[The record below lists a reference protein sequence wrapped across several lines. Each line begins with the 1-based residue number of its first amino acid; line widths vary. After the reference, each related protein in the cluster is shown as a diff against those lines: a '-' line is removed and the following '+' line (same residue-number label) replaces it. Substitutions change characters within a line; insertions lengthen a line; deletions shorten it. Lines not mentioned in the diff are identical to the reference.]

1 VYRHWLQE
9 KGGEGMHTLPRV
21 VNVMRAATPW
31 GVEREEEM
39 VGGESTHAHLREGGG
54 DSRLRRAL
62 TYIVGVERQEGVMHS
77 RAVVTRVMRGSRFC
91 GGRAE

>member
-54 DSRLRRAL
+54 GFSSSAGLDV
-62 TYIVGVERQEGVMHS
+62 Y
-77 RAVVTRVMRGSRFC
+77 RGSGKTR
-91 GGRAE
+91 GRHAFACSGNEGDARK